1 MSVAGGTMT
10 AMDRVILGGEA
21 VRAGVA
27 TRHEL
32 ARDYTRLYRGVFVR
46 NGIEVTLRDRAIGA
60 WLATGRKGVISG
72 RTAAALHGAPWVDLT
87 IPIELTGAKGRPQE
101 GLTLRT
107 ETLATDEVTRR
118 SGLPVTT
125 RVRTAFDLG
134 RLLDRAE
141 ALVRLDALMW
151 NQRYEIDDVLTL
163 AERHPRARGVIQLR
177 ELLPLIDGGAASPRE
192 TLIRLMLHDNGFPKP
207 ETQIPVCAG
216 ARPVAFLDMGWDEF
230 GVAVEYDGD
239 HHRKN
244 RAQYVKDIARLRML
258 EEQGWIVVR
267 VIAEDKPAAWL
278 KRVEIAL
285 RSRGCP
291 LTLRASTPA
300 GIVAA

>member
-1 MSVAGGTMT
+1 MSVAGGTIT

-46 NGIEVTLRDRAIGA
+46 NGIELTLRDRAIAA
-60 WLATGRKGVISG
+60 WLATGRKAVVSGV
-72 RTAAALHGAPWVDLT
+72 TAAALHGAPWVDLT
-87 IPIELTGAKGRPQE
+87 IPIELTGAKGRAQD
-101 GLTLRT
+101 GLILRT
-107 ETLATDEVTRR
+107 ERLAADEITRR

-134 RLLDRAE
+134 RHLDRSD
-141 ALVRLDALMW
+141 ALARLDALMW
-151 NQRYEIDDVLTL
+151 NQRYSTEDVLAL
-163 AERHPRARGVIQLR
+163 AERHPRARGIVQLR

-192 TLIRLMLHDNGFPKP
+192 SAIRLALLDNGFPRP
-207 ETQIPVCAG
+207 ETQIPVLTG
-216 ARPVAFLDMGWDEF
+216 TRPVAFLDMGWEEY

-239 HHRKN
+239 HHRKD
-244 RAQYVKDIARLRML
+244 RARYVKDIARLRML
-258 EEQGWIVVR
+258 EGNGWIVVR
-267 VIAEDKPAAWL
+267 VIAEDPPAQWMA
-278 KRVEIAL
+278 RVAAAL

-291 LTLRASTPA
+291 LLNVPA
-300 GIVAA
+300 GPLAA